1 MTLSTYCFF
10 NCVVTLC
17 VPYLF
22 LTVPCI
28 CLQSVMSVLFSGH
41 THLRFAN
48 IYTVAHMF
56 SIHFVDLMVRMLFF
70 K

>member
-1 MTLSTYCFF
+1 MTSGTYCFF
-10 NCVVTLC
+10 NCAVTIC

-22 LTVPCI
+22 LTLPCI
-28 CLQSVMSVLFSGH
+28 GQQSVMSVLFPGL

-56 SIHFVDLMVRMLFF
+56 SINVVD
-70 K
+70 